1 MTTKKT
7 KKKIVELISN
17 ELKVSQVLTKKIVQ
31 MTFDLIVDT
40 LVQNGRIE
48 LRKFGVFEVKTRKPR
63 KARNPLT
70 SATVHVPAKNVV
82 TFQPGKDMEE
92 KVRHALKVVEPK
104 RKSRGKVKPPAEAQ
118 LPDVGGG
125 GAGSPNPTLPATP
138 TTGETPPTT
147 GER

>member
-92 KVRHALKVVEPK
+92 KVRFALKVVEPK
-104 RKSRGKVKPPAEAQ
+104 RKSRGKGKPPADTQ
-118 LPDVGGG
+118 PPDEGGV
-125 GAGSPNPTLPATP
+125 APGSPAPATATP
-138 TTGETPPTT
+138 ATGEFAPAT

>member
-7 KKKIVELISN
+7 KKKIVELISS

-63 KARNPLT
+63 KARNPVT
-70 SATVHVPAKNVV
+70 GDPVQVPAKNVV

-104 RKSRGKVKPPAEAQ
+104 RKSRKPGKPAVETQSPDSAGVGGRLPPAPEAA
-118 LPDVGGG
+118 D
-125 GAGSPNPTLPATP
+125 AELPA
-138 TTGETPPTT
+138 ETP
-147 GER
+147 